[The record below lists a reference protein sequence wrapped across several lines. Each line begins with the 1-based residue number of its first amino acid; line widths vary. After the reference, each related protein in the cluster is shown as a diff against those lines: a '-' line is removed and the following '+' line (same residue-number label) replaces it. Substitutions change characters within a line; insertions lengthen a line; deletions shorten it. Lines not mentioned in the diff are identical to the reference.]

1 MKKIF
6 LPLLFLSIASLFV
19 SSCKKESTADNNGGG
34 PDVLVRT
41 EGFLCTMGIGRSGST
56 DTLTFYFTT
65 GGQEIVGYLAGF
77 TRPEDEINII
87 NNGNNTVSIKKRIP
101 YVSGGTS
108 INYFA
113 IKKNTSPIFSS
124 FPDNEYLWYLYYQAD
139 SVETEFI
146 VKRSAADNTKF
157 TIESKSRPG
166 YFLGTARQRN
176 ATYPT
181 EARLVFGSK
190 KQEFFFLVR

>member
-1 MKKIF
+1 MKKIV
-6 LPLLFLSIASLFV
+6 LPLLFLSIVSLLA
-19 SSCKKESTADNNGGG
+19 SSCKKESTAATNPAGS
-34 PDVLVRT
+34 DVLLVT

-65 GGQEIVGYLAGF
+65 AGHEISGYIAGA
-77 TRPEDEINII
+77 TRPEDKINII
-87 NNGNNTVSIKKRIP
+87 NNGNNTVSIKKTIP

-113 IKKNTSPIFSS
+113 IKQNTSPVFSS
-124 FPDNEYLWYLYYQAD
+124 FPDNAYLWYLYYQAD
-139 SVETEFI
+139 SIETEFI

-157 TIESKSRPG
+157 TIESKNHPG
-166 YFLGTARQRN
+166 YFLGTARQAQ

-181 EARLVFGSK
+181 EACLVFGSK
-190 KQEFFFLVR
+190 KQEFFFMVQ